1 MPHRYITC
9 GVTPDLEIEMA
20 EIYKLSAEKRER
32 AGKGVAR
39 ALRREGKVPAVL
51 YGNKEDPVGLSLTIG
66 QLNRLYATGRAQSTL
81 LDIDIDGTS
90 NRAIARDIQLDP
102 VRDTIIHADFLR
114 LGKGD
119 KVTVEVAVNFIND
132 DIAPGIKRGGV
143 LNIVRYSIELDCP
156 ADNIPDEI
164 IVDLEN
170 ADIGDSVHISAV
182 PLPEGATPAIQ
193 DRDFTIAT
201 IAAPA
206 GMSDESDEE
215 EATDGAE
222 EAAAD
227 KSDD

>member
-1 MPHRYITC
+1 
-9 GVTPDLEIEMA
+9 MA
-20 EIYKLSAEKRER
+20 EIYKLTAETRER

-39 ALRREGKVPAVL
+39 ALRREGKVPAIL
-51 YGNKEDPVGLSLTIG
+51 YGNKEDPITLSLTIG
-66 QLNRLYATGRAQSTL
+66 QLNRLYNTGRAQNTL
-81 LDIDIDGTS
+81 LDIEINGKS

-114 LGKGD
+114 LGKGA

-132 DIAPGIKRGGV
+132 EIAPGIKRGGV

-164 IVDLEN
+164 VVDLAN
-170 ADIGDSVHISAV
+170 ADIGDSIHISAV
-182 PLPEGATPAIQ
+182 PLPEGAKPTIQ

-206 GMSDESDEE
+206 GLSDDSEES
-215 EATDGAE
+215 EAGDGE
-222 EAAAD
+222 DQAAD
-227 KSDD
+227 QASD